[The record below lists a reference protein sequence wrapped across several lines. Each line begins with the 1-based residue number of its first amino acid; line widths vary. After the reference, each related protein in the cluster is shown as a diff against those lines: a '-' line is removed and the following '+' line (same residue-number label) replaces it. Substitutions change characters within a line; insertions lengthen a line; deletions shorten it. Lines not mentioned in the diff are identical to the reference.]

1 MTDREKDM
9 IIEGLY
15 VSLLADGTIK
25 KHLSTKARD
34 VYFDDT
40 TIGEELISF
49 SERDYIFMPMYRKGI
64 CMIACGSRSKDFTY
78 LNAITEANRFFS
90 KVKEY
95 DLICGTLARIEFFDR
110 LRGYHISSNP
120 ELMPIVDATMY
131 LGSIFDAHADVCHG
145 LKMLSNGAS
154 EEQVLLELSD
164 YRTRYLPMI
173 TLNDGSEDVHIFRSE
188 GQYYL
193 FLFRQFLA
201 SKTRVAKCQYCGRFF
216 IPKTKRKT
224 LYCDR
229 IIRDGKTCKQIAPH
243 LNRKERAAAD
253 KVVSEYNRVKDMLVH
268 RLERSEYDKKS
279 SPIDLTREEY
289 YRWLDAATAARDRY
303 LTGEQSEE
311 EAWKIIHVPTI
322 QEQKQSGLVTA
333 T

>member
-1 MTDREKDM
+1 MTDRENAM
-9 IIEGLY
+9 HIEGLY
-15 VSLLADGTIK
+15 VSLSADGTIK
-25 KHLSTKARD
+25 KRLSTRKEE
-34 VYFDDT
+34 VHFDDT

-49 SERDYIFMPMYRKGI
+49 SERDYIFMPMHRKGI
-64 CMIACGSRSKDFTY
+64 CIIACGSRSKDFTY

-145 LKMLSNGAS
+145 LKMLSNGAT

-164 YRTRYLPMI
+164 YRARYLSMI
-173 TLNDGSEDVHIFRSE
+173 TLYDGVEDVHIFRSE

-193 FLFRQFLA
+193 FLFRHFLA
-201 SKTRVAKCQYCGRFF
+201 SKTRVARCQYCGRFF
-216 IPKTKRKT
+216 IPKSKRKT

-268 RLERSEYDKKS
+268 RLERAQYDKKS
-279 SPIDLTREEY
+279 SPIDLTQEEY
-289 YRWLDAATAARDRY
+289 YLWQDAATAARDRY
-303 LTGEQSEE
+303 LAGELSEQ

-322 QEQKQSGLVTA
+322 QEQKQSELVIA